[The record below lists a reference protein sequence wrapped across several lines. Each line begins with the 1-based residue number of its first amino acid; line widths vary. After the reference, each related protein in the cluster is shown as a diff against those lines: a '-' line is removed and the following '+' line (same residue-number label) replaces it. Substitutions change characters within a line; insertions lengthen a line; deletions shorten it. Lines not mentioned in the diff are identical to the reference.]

1 MKQNDIKIPLNVI
14 LEIQRILN
22 RGNTAEVAVFKHE
35 ISVFEKVNKKKITAP
50 VEFRE

>member
-1 MKQNDIKIPLNVI
+1 MKENVKIPFSVI

-22 RGNTAEVAVFKHE
+22 RGNTAEVVVFKHE
-35 ISVFEKVNKKKITAP
+35 VSVFEKTSKKKITAP